1 VNRTSIYGRSAG
13 AVNFN
18 PVRSASLC
26 QMTREML
33 WFECHCSRRNRRR
46 PTVKCIRLFCFALSA
61 LLLIA
66 TSASAQ
72 TADNYTAPTEFMDLF
87 FDFTGSNELGYPA
100 GQPTLGQMLTQSVVA
115 KDSASGAPGPLV
127 LVVGSSI
134 YVYDSAGGV
143 RLSQEQFRA
152 DRSSGFYE
160 LTAISHIGP
169 ALAYLAQIK
178 ANGDAR
184 WKARLASL
192 RTHTVQVRAVNQRA
206 TNNWLDQLNQPA
218 WSTRK
223 AQIRSMVDYA
233 CARTISYIDSL
244 GNGDSFT
251 ATGVNDDL
259 FNGTSTQYPIPFVNV
274 MIGTFMLEALRGA
287 ADVHDALARLKLDWP
302 HAMALVSS
310 RAGSNVSSGL
320 TEGTNW
326 LVLFLKAAS
335 GFTLPDDRIKI
346 VPYAEVRPSLGQ
358 AQLAP
363 ADLSYYVQR
372 VWGPLYYRKVVSDQ
386 VFAGIP
392 TVYLPDRPPLPGDY
406 FVTQAGAIDQFMI
419 RMKHS
424 LRDAREM
431 LSNTVAFWMVQEL
444 ANKNWNSAAVDIP
457 GLTTGFP
464 AGVAGYPAVT
474 LK

>member
-1 VNRTSIYGRSAG
+1 VRNNRLAW
-13 AVNFN
+13 
-18 PVRSASLC
+18 L
-26 QMTREML
+26 
-33 WFECHCSRRNRRR
+33 
-46 PTVKCIRLFCFALSA
+46 ALS
-61 LLLIA
+61 LLLLA
-66 TSASAQ
+66 TPAPAQ
-72 TADNYTAPTEFMDLF
+72 TTGNYTAPTEFMDLF
-87 FDFTGSNELGYPA
+87 FDFTGSNEPDYPA
-100 GQPTLGQMLTQSVVA
+100 GQPTLGQMLTQSAVA
-115 KDSASGAPGPLV
+115 REAASGGPGPLV
-127 LVVGSSI
+127 LVVGSEI
-134 YVYDSAGGV
+134 YVYETSGGA
-143 RLSQEQFRA
+143 RLSQERFRA
-152 DRSSGFYE
+152 DRASGFYE

-178 ANGDAR
+178 ANGDVR

-192 RTHTVQVRAVNQRA
+192 QAHVARVRALNQRA
-206 TNNWLDQLNQPA
+206 TDNWLELLNQPA
-218 WSTRK
+218 WSARK

-233 CARTISYIDSL
+233 CARTLNYIDSL
-244 GNGDSFT
+244 GNGDGFT
-251 ATGVNDDL
+251 AASVNDDF
-259 FNGTSTQYPIPFVNV
+259 FNGTSVQYPIPFVNV

-287 ADVHDALARLKLDWP
+287 ADVHDSLARLKLDWP
-302 HAMALVSS
+302 HAMVLVSS
-310 RAGSNVSSGL
+310 RAGTNVSSGL

-358 AQLAP
+358 AQLVP

-372 VWGPLYYRKVVSDQ
+372 VWGPLFYRKVVSDQ

-392 TVYLPDRPPLPGDY
+392 TIYLPDRPPLPGDY

-431 LSNTVAFWMVQEL
+431 LSNTVAFWMVLEL
-444 ANKNWNSAAVDIP
+444 ANKNWDPGVVDIP

-464 AGVAGYPAVT
+464 AGVAGYPAVAP
-474 LK
+474 K